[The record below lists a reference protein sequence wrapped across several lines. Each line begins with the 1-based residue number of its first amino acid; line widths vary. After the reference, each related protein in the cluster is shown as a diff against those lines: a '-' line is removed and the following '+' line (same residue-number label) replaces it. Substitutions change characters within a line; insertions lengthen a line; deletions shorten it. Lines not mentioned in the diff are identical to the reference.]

1 MSMLRLRQAAPALLI
16 AAALLT
22 LSACGM
28 TEYPNSTFN
37 PNSDFNTA
45 IDNLFDRLLFWGTIV
60 FVVVEAALIFTIFRF
75 RKRPGGAAPK
85 QIHGNVALEIS
96 WTVIP
101 AVILVLIA
109 IPTVKTIFETQAPAP
124 AGALTVEVT
133 GHQWWWEFHYPEF
146 GFSTAN
152 EVYIPLGRTTN
163 FVLKTKDVL
172 HSFWIPQMGG
182 KRDLITNKTN
192 YMWFTP
198 NADLGS
204 SAWNGFCTEYCGSSH
219 ANMKFR
225 LFTVEPAEFESWA
238 RHQAT
243 VAVPHRTPATGAPG
257 TPGTTTLVT
266 VASNPSVTVTD
277 SVPAAEP
284 EIGYFFPAA
293 DLPDHVIPK
302 TPIPADLPFDD
313 GLLAGG
319 DATRGQQS
327 FILGGCIGCH
337 AINGNPMA
345 MSPIGPNLTH
355 LATRHTIGGGL
366 FTNDAPTLARWIKN
380 AKKMKPGALMNTIG
394 IGEYEPLLKG
404 PVTAGLTDAQIAD
417 VVAYL
422 RSLK

>member
-1 MSMLRLRQAAPALLI
+1 MSMLRLRQAAPALLL
-16 AAALLT
+16 AVALLT
-22 LSACGM
+22 LSACGV

-37 PNSDFNTA
+37 HTTDFNTA
-45 IDNLFDRLLFWGTIV
+45 IDGLFGRLLFWGTIV
-60 FVVVEAALIFTIFRF
+60 FVVVEIALIYTIIRF
-75 RKRPGGAAPK
+75 RKRPGSAPPK
-85 QIHGNVALEIS
+85 QIHGNVALEIT
-96 WTVIP
+96 WTAIP

-109 IPTVKTIFETQAPAP
+109 IPTVKTIFQTQAPAP

-133 GHQWWWEFHYPEF
+133 GNQWWWEFHYPEY

-152 EVYIPLGRTTN
+152 EAYVPLGRTTN

-192 YMWFTP
+192 YLWFTP
-198 NADLGS
+198 NAELGNS
-204 SAWNGFCTEYCGSSH
+204 VWNGFCTEYCGDSH

-225 LFTVEPAEFESWA
+225 LFTVSPADFESWA

-243 VAVPHRTPATGAPG
+243 VAIPHRAPATD
-257 TPGTTTLVT
+257 TPVS
-266 VASNPSVTVTD
+266 VASNAGMQVTD
-277 SVPAAEP
+277 SVPAAPQP
-284 EIGYFFPAA
+284 EIGYVFPAA
-293 DLPDHVIPK
+293 DLPDHVVPK
-302 TPIPADLPFDD
+302 TPIPAGLGYDD
-313 GLLAGG
+313 ALLAGG
-319 DATRGQQS
+319 DAKRGEQA
-327 FILGGCIGCH
+327 FMLGGCIGCH

-355 LATRHTIGGGL
+355 FASRHTLGGGL
-366 FTNDAPTLARWIKN
+366 FPNDAPTLARWVKN
-380 AKKMKPGALMNTIG
+380 AKKMKPGAMMNVIG
-394 IGEYEPLLKG
+394 IGEYDPILKG